1 MERTFH
7 LRVWMVKRDDLDARN
22 MTYRSLADNSDKKLG
37 RPYKVDDDIHLI
49 DFQPYIKLTL

>member
-22 MTYRSLADNSDKKLG
+22 MAYCSLADNSDKKLG